1 MLGESVLTPL
11 YIHSTLVY
19 TRNQG
24 SDMATIKWT
33 TEHTMFVDESDA
45 GTTVQAL
52 IRNNGVSIMGEHS
65 IIGQISVDPS

>member
-1 MLGESVLTPL
+1 
-11 YIHSTLVY
+11 
-19 TRNQG
+19 
-24 SDMATIKWT
+24 MATIKWT

-65 IIGQISVDPS
+65 IIGQISVDPG